1 MRSSVLETSIGDT
14 LMKRLGL
21 LVVMWALSCSA
32 SEALGQGTWAERLGF
47 PAGKRV
53 VVLHANDLGID
64 YEFNRPAEAGLE
76 SGAITSASV
85 LAAGPWFEECVTWAE
100 AHPGMDLGVTLSFV
114 SPSDA
119 LCWGPVASRDEVP
132 SLLTMDGDFAK
143 TVTQFATRA
152 DAEQVRREA
161 VAQIERARLAGIK
174 PTHLHPHLGAILSRP
189 DLVEVYLQLAEELW
203 IPAVMVEMTPE
214 VIERFR
220 AKGLIIPD
228 DLSEVVSKYRLPKL
242 DEVQILPPSDS
253 YEAKREAFFQLIR
266 ELPPGLTQVFL
277 NPADDTPGL
286 RRMTNKWQDRVW
298 EAQLVADPA
307 VKDFLK
313 EQEIVLTNWREIMQR
328 FEASTADPQ
337 EDGQE

>member
-1 MRSSVLETSIGDT
+1 
-14 LMKRLGL
+14 MKRLGL
-21 LVVMWALSCSA
+21 LVVMWVLSCSA
-32 SEALGQGTWAERLGF
+32 SETLGQSTWAERLGF

-53 VVLHANDLGID
+53 VILHANDLGID
-64 YEFNRPAEAGLE
+64 YEFNRPAEVGLE
-76 SGAITSASV
+76 TGAITSASV
-85 LAAGPWFEECVTWAE
+85 LSAGPWFGECVAWAE

-119 LCWGPVASRDEVP
+119 LRWGPVESRDEVP

-143 TVTQFATRA
+143 TVTQFALRA

-174 PTHLHPHLGAILSRP
+174 PTHLHPHLGALLSRP

-203 IPAVMVEMTPE
+203 IPAVMVEMSPE
-214 VIERFR
+214 VVERFR
-220 AKGLIIPD
+220 AKGLTIPD

-242 DEVQILPPSDS
+242 DDVQVLPPTES
-253 YEAKREAFFQLIR
+253 YEAKRDAFFQLIR

-286 RRMTNKWQDRVW
+286 RRMTGKWQDRVW
-298 EAQLVADPA
+298 EAQLIADPTVA
-307 VKDFLK
+307 DFLK
-313 EQEIVLTNWREIMQR
+313 EQEIVLTNWREIMKR
-328 FEASTADPQ
+328 FEAATADPQ
-337 EDGQE
+337 EDDQD

>member
-1 MRSSVLETSIGDT
+1 
-14 LMKRLGL
+14 MKRLGL

-53 VVLHANDLGID
+53 VILHANDLGID

-76 SGAITSASV
+76 AGVITSASV
-85 LAAGPWFEECVTWAE
+85 LSAGPWFGECVAWAE
-100 AHPGMDLGVTLSFV
+100 AHPGVDLGVTLSFV

-119 LCWGPVASRDEVP
+119 LRWGPVASRDEVP
-132 SLLTMDGDFAK
+132 TLLTMDGDFPH
-143 TVTQFATRA
+143 TVTQFAARA
-152 DAEQVRREA
+152 DVEQVRREA

-214 VIERFR
+214 VVERFR

-228 DLSEVVSKYRLPKL
+228 DLSDVVSKYRLPKL
-242 DEVQILPPSDS
+242 DDVQVLPPTDS
-253 YEAKREAFFQLIR
+253 YEAKRDAFFKLIS

-298 EAQLVADPA
+298 ETQLLEDPA

-313 EQEIVLTNWREIMQR
+313 EQEIVMTNWREIMQR
-328 FEASTADPQ
+328 FETSTADRQ
-337 EDGQE
+337 QDDQD